1 MKVNK
6 TLVSLAVFSAINTFG
21 QTAAAAGFQLGEYS
35 ATGLGRAFAG
45 EAAMADNAA
54 SQWRN
59 PALLTYLEGTQLS
72 AGASYVNPNVDVN
85 GEVTYAGNSYD
96 ANSSDYAD
104 DAIIP
109 NIYISHKLNDK
120 TAIGFALGTNYG
132 MATDLGDDFAASHYG
147 DTAEVTTMEAN
158 FNLAYQITPAVSIG
172 GGIRYI
178 TAEGHFG
185 ATAPS
190 QAPSG
195 YEGET
200 LKYMQGDTTDW
211 GWQIG
216 TVWQI
221 NQRHRVGF
229 AYKSE
234 VDLKLKGTAEGIGFG
249 LSSGASVSGYL
260 PLTLPATAEL
270 ASMLQL
276 SDRTTITA
284 SINWTDW
291 SSFKKL
297 EATLD
302 GAYGTQL
309 VKDENWQDSY
319 RFAVGAEYQ
328 VNKKWLLRSGIA
340 YDTSAVNDENRTAT
354 IPETDRTWLSIGAG
368 YAWSP
373 KLNFDAGFAYILAKN
388 ASISEPRGSSDLSAS
403 ALGGSYTSEVS
414 GNVWVL
420 GAQASYLF

>member
-1 MKVNK
+1 MKINK

-21 QTAAAAGFQLGEYS
+21 QTAIAAGFQLGEYS

-59 PALLTYLEGTQLS
+59 PALLTYLEGTQIS

-85 GEVTYAGNSYD
+85 GEVIYAGNSYD

-132 MATDLGDDFAASHYG
+132 MTTDLGDDFAASHYG

-158 FNLAYQITPAVSIG
+158 LNLAYQITPMISVG

-178 TAEGHFG
+178 MAEGHFG

-249 LSSGASVSGYL
+249 LSSGSSVSGYL

-270 ASMLQL
+270 ASMLQV
-276 SDRTTITA
+276 SDQTTITA

-328 VNKKWLLRSGIA
+328 VDKKWLLRTGIA
-340 YDTSAVNDENRTAT
+340 YDTSAVDDENRTAT

-373 KLNFDAGFAYILAKN
+373 KLTFDAGFAYILAKN
-388 ASISEPRGSSDLSAS
+388 ASISEPRGSSDYSAS
-403 ALGGSYTSEVS
+403 ALGGAYTSGVS

-420 GAQASYLF
+420 GAQASYQF